1 MKYIRATHNPSG
13 AYPAPQS
20 NPFPGA
26 IALTDEQVAT
36 LIQYNGF
43 VSITGEGE
51 SVTVEP
57 NTEAW
62 EAWKASLPTA
72 TEPEPDPTPTVAER
86 VAAMEAENKLLTAQI
101 EAQSDQLDFYEDCI
115 AEMASIVYA

>member
-1 MKYIRATHNPSG
+1 MKYIRATPNPSG

-26 IALTDEQVAT
+26 IALMDEQVAT

-72 TEPEPDPTPTVAER
+72 TEPEPDPTTTVAER
-86 VAAMEAENKLLTAQI
+86 VDALEAENKLLTLQI

>member
-1 MKYIRATHNPSG
+1 MKYIRATPNPSG

-57 NTEAW
+57 NTDAW
-62 EAWKASLPTA
+62 EAWKASLPTT
-72 TEPEPDPTPTVAER
+72 TEPEPEPTQTVSDR
-86 VAAMEAENKLLTAQI
+86 VSALEAENKLLTSKI

>member
-1 MKYIRATHNPSG
+1 MKYIRATPNPSG

-57 NTEAW
+57 NTKAW

-72 TEPEPDPTPTVAER
+72 TDPEPDPTPTVADR
-86 VAAMEAENKLLTAQI
+86 VAALEAENKLLTDQI

>member
-26 IALTDEQVAT
+26 IALMDEQVAT

-57 NTEAW
+57 NLEAW
-62 EAWKASLPTA
+62 DAWKASLPTT
-72 TEPEPDPTPTVAER
+72 TEPEPEPEPTTEEILLEL
-86 VAAMEAENKLLTAQI
+86 AADHEARLCEI
-101 EAQSDQLDFYEDCI
+101 ELG
-115 AEMASIVYA
+115 V

>member
-1 MKYIRATHNPSG
+1 MKYIRATPNPSG

-20 NPFPGA
+20 NPFPGS
-26 IALTDEQVAT
+26 IALTDEQVST

-72 TEPEPDPTPTVAER
+72 TEPPEPEPTTDEILNV
-86 VAAMEAENKLLTAQI
+86 LLGVS
-101 EAQSDQLDFYEDCI
+101 E
-115 AEMASIVYA
+115 

>member
-1 MKYIRATHNPSG
+1 MKYIRATPNPSG

-62 EAWKASLPTA
+62 EAWKGSLPTT
-72 TEPEPDPTPTVAER
+72 TEPEPGPTQTVDDR
-86 VAAMEAENKLLTAQI
+86 VTELESENKLLTSKI

>member
-1 MKYIRATHNPSG
+1 MKYIRATPNPSG

-43 VSITGEGE
+43 VSITGEVE
-51 SVTVEP
+51 SMTVEP

-62 EAWKASLPTA
+62 GAWKASLPTA
-72 TEPEPDPTPTVAER
+72 TEPPEPEPTTDEILNV
-86 VAAMEAENKLLTAQI
+86 LLGVS
-101 EAQSDQLDFYEDCI
+101 E
-115 AEMASIVYA
+115 